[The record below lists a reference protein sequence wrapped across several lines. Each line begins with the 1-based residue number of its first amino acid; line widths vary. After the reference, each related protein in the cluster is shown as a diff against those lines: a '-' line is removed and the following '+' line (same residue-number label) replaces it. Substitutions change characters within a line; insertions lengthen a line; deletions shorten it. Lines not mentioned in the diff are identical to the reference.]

1 MGLIVDRIRF
11 STYNRDFFPLGATV
25 SKEIADQLA
34 ALVKGKVGKL
44 ERRISCLGGLG
55 KNLGGGLSRDR
66 KRWRSHC
73 GGFFSQCCI
82 GLMKLG
88 VW

>member
-25 SKEIADQLA
+25 SKDIADQLA
-34 ALVKGKVGKL
+34 ALVKGKVGKF
-44 ERRISCLGGLG
+44 ERGISCLGSLG

-73 GGFFSQCCI
+73 GFFSQCCGGI
-82 GLMKLG
+82 DEAWGL
-88 VW
+88 